1 MPRVSEDEVLPAE
14 AAETRGQGSS
24 SGRRR
29 VDRQRSAELWEQIDA
44 IVLREG
50 FVDLNMDDLAARLH
64 CSKSTLYSV
73 AGTKQDLVRS
83 VVKRFFELA
92 TARIEESTAAEPD
105 FRRKVKVYLRGVGRE
120 MGRHSPAFYDDMVA
134 DQHAADIYSVNSA
147 AAARRV
153 KEIIDSGVR
162 AGQFRAVDAAF
173 ASELVVLAIDGVRSG
188 RLLRRTGLTA
198 GEAFGEIA
206 DILLDGLQ
214 YQAPLLRRDVGIAD

>member
-1 MPRVSEDEVLPAE
+1 
-14 AAETRGQGSS
+14 
-24 SGRRR
+24 
-29 VDRQRSAELWEQIDA
+29 
-44 IVLREG
+44 
-50 FVDLNMDDLAARLH
+50 MDDLAARLH

-73 AGTKQDLVRS
+73 AGTKQDLVSS

-92 TARIEESTAAEPD
+92 TSRIEEATAAESD

-120 MGRHSPAFYDDMVA
+120 MGRHSPAFYEDMVA
-134 DQHAADIYSVNSA
+134 YEPAAGIYAVNSA

-153 KEIIDSGVR
+153 REIIDSGVE

-173 ASELVVLAIDGVRSG
+173 ASELIVLAIDGVRSG
-188 RLLRRTGLTA
+188 RLLARTGLTA

-214 YQAPLLRRDVGIAD
+214 YQSPLIRSDPSNGV